1 MTDAE
6 FQTVTDLQRV
16 RLIKAE
22 LDALEASS
30 NVAESRPDPNATAM
44 SNVRLVMREWERVL
58 RERRIDSQEPHYAK
72 RGSEDQCLTL

>member
-1 MTDAE
+1 MTNEE
-6 FQTVTDLQRV
+6 FQTATDLQRV

-30 NVAESRPDPNATAM
+30 NVAEAGPISATAM

-58 RERRIDSQEPHYAK
+58 VNSVSIRKSRAKGIDNGE
-72 RGSEDQCLTL
+72 